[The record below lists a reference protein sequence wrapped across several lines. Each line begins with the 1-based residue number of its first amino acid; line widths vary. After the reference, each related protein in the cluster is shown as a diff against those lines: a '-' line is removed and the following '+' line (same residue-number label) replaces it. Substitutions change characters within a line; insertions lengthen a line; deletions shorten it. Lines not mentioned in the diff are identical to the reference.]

1 MKLKYLAVPL
11 FLLAVTAAVLFVA
24 LLIINLTGC
33 HDPLVAHIKSR
44 YPNCEVL
51 KVEDTSRG
59 DQEVTIQC
67 PLSAPKT
74 IRVKRRK

>member
-1 MKLKYLAVPL
+1 MSFKHFAVPL
-11 FLLAVTAAVLFVA
+11 ILLVGCLGMLLLATMIA
-24 LLIINLTGC
+24 LCGC
-33 HDPLVAHIKSR
+33 HDPLLEHIKSR

-51 KVEDTSRG
+51 KVEDTSFG

-74 IRVKRRK
+74 IRVKRAR